1 MSDPMSA
8 VLAKGF
14 CHHPKIAGLSCEAVG
29 VWAKGLGWV
38 KDKLSDGRLSAEAAK
53 KLRLAPRGIE
63 ALVRVG
69 LWEVA
74 KDFDGWVYHDYLHWN
89 DSRAIVLEK
98 IEANRLRAAKN
109 REAKRCSKDTDNT
122 ANASDADQTIAEA
135 PPAQKL
141 PESAPQLTPSA
152 TARAAMSSNVIS
164 IDAARSAESIGA
176 QWYAA
181 LTTTSPDFTSW
192 RKFYATI
199 GSKPKD
205 ERDKVAEHARL
216 TPYFAKR
223 PSASSPEHFVTY
235 WHDFLAGPRTMD
247 RARPPLANTRASFKP
262 GAPSSREDIALLAQE
277 NPEWAKAP

>member
-8 VLAKGF
+8 TLARGF
-14 CHHPKIAGLSCEAVG
+14 HHHPKIAALSCEALG

-38 KDKLSDGRLSAEAAK
+38 KDKLSDGRLSVEAAK
-53 KLRLAPRGIE
+53 MLRLAPRGIE
-63 ALVRVG
+63 SLVKVG

-74 KDFDGWVYHDYLHWN
+74 TDFDGWIYHDYLHWN

-122 ANASDADQTIAEA
+122 ANAPYDAETIVEATATGAE
-135 PPAQKL
+135 PSPGQL
-141 PESAPQLTPSA
+141 LTPSA

-164 IDAARSAESIGA
+164 IDAARSVESIGA

-181 LTTTSPDFTSW
+181 LTTTSPDFSSW
-192 RKFYATI
+192 RKFYAII

-223 PSASSPEHFVTY
+223 PSASSPEHFVNY
-235 WHDFLAGPRTMD
+235 WHDFLTGPRSMD
-247 RARPPLANTRASFKP
+247 RARPPLVNTRASFKP
-262 GAPSSREDIALLAQE
+262 GTPSSREDIALLAQE